1 MLVDFTGGRNHTKA
15 GKVEEEVRDMD
26 EEVLCLV
33 AGDLETELLPR
44 LMGRVFHVTPR
55 KTYPGIVSDGW
66 VKSNQTG
73 CLGFASSQS
82 NVSYFRTRGCVSLI
96 DLRTTT
102 QKQVND
108 ALDKY
113 HFLNPFSSP
122 KDNPAF
128 LFLRESEFCFEQLI
142 PWSDASPT
150 DMVIPYVE
158 AGYRDRIPLSLVERV
173 LLLEITYPPTIWDRF
188 DALLASNEAE
198 KGDNL

>member
-1 MLVDFTGGRNHTKA
+1 
-15 GKVEEEVRDMD
+15 MD

-66 VKSNQTG
+66 IKSNQTG
-73 CLGFASSQS
+73 CLGFTSSQS

-108 ALDKY
+108 ALLKY
-113 HFLNPFSSP
+113 DFLNPFSSP

-128 LFLRESEFCFEQLI
+128 LLLKESKFCFEQLI
-142 PWSDASPT
+142 SWSNASLG
-150 DMVIPYVE
+150 DMVVPYVE

-173 LLLEITYPPTIWDRF
+173 LLLDIENTATNWDAF
-188 DALLASNEAE
+188 DAPLASNEAE
-198 KGDNL
+198 KGTTCE